1 MADFLALGCGLVGQ
15 FVVKKLS
22 QLGHSLHV
30 IDLHIGDDI
39 KLLQDV
45 SFEEGDVFSLIT
57 EKQHRIAINMLPGR
71 IGQEIRGR
79 LLNLDYDVIDIAFT
93 DTNPEIHD

>member
-45 SFEEGDVFSLIT
+45 SFEEGDVFL
-57 EKQHRIAINMLPGR
+57 
-71 IGQEIRGR
+71 
-79 LLNLDYDVIDIAFT
+79 
-93 DTNPEIHD
+93 